1 MRLKWSL
8 FTPFETCQKEKY
20 VCNHFC
26 FTTAIVC
33 TVIFAALYS
42 SQRADSENDSVL
54 DDSALD
60 DSERD
65 DSQRLGRLMA
75 QGVCVNRQYWLLWYS
90 LGHVLDV
97 QGKVKSRSISASESS
112 AHQRDTSGKQAR
124 HEASRKSL
132 EEDEESG
139 DGSDSTE
146 HNSEGGA
153 GEAHE
158 RSESVLKVC

>member
-8 FTPFETCQKEKY
+8 FTPFETCQKEEY
-20 VCNHFC
+20 VCNHFW

-42 SQRADSENDSVL
+42 SQRPNSENDSVP

-65 DSQRLGRLMA
+65 DSQKLGRLIA
-75 QGVCVNRQYWLLWYS
+75 QGVCMNRQYWLLWHS
-90 LGHVLDV
+90 LGHALDL

-112 AHQRDTSGKQAR
+112 AHQRDKRVRHQA
-124 HEASRKSL
+124 SCKSS
-132 EEDEESG
+132 EEDEDSG

-158 RSESVLKVC
+158 PSKSVLKVC